1 VTHPAG
7 SKVRRLWL
15 AAGFSIGIAASA
27 APIAALAAAQPTPDP
42 ASRTIAVSVPTDPV
56 LLSPGEASQIP
67 LRVVDPTPRPVSVT
81 VTGRAVTLGDNGQ
94 VGFASAPDPS
104 WATRAQFP
112 TGDLTVPAMGFLD
125 VTVTVRMP
133 AVISP
138 DLYYVGFVVRP
149 VGSGPGVTIINE
161 IGGFFTIDVPGPRVR
176 NLSADLGVAGFNLG
190 PIHLSNL
197 VIGDRVVGRLNVH
210 NTGTAAIRF
219 WGENDDTS
227 WFASTPTQLRLA
239 KSLLPIAR
247 SRSFP
252 VSAEP
257 GMLVDL
263 VTMSVTVTYPGTTE
277 STTKQVVITK
287 TVLVISPWLLVVVCL
302 VIAGVV
308 GWRLRARQRRRARAR
323 LNTRGVP
330 RRSARVAPRSPT
342 PKPSEDEPERAA

>member
-27 APIAALAAAQPTPDP
+27 APMAARAASPP
-42 ASRTIAVSVPTDPV
+42 APRTIAVSVPSDPV
-56 LLSPGEASQIP
+56 PLGPGETSQIP
-67 LRVVDPTPRPVSVT
+67 LRVVDPTSLPVIVT

-94 VGFASAPDPS
+94 VGFTTAPDPT

-112 TGDLTVPAMGFLD
+112 SGDLTVPAMGFID
-125 VTVTVRMP
+125 IAVTVRMP

-138 DLYYVGFVVRP
+138 DLYYIGFVVRP
-149 VGSGPGVTIINE
+149 VASGPGITVINE
-161 IGGFFTIDVPGPRVR
+161 IGGFFTIDVPGPRVSS
-176 NLSADLGVAGFNLG
+176 LSADLGVAGFNLG
-190 PIHLSNL
+190 PIHLPNL
-197 VIGDRVVGRLNVH
+197 VIGDHVVGQLNVH
-210 NTGTAAIRF
+210 NTGAAAIRF

-257 GMLVDL
+257 AMLFDL
-263 VTMSVTVTYPGTTE
+263 VTMAVTVTYPGTTE
-277 STTKQVVITK
+277 STTRQVLITK
-287 TVLVISPWLLVVVCL
+287 TVLVISPWLLVIVCL
-302 VIAGVV
+302 LLACVA
-308 GWRLRARQRRRARAR
+308 GWRLRVRQRRRARAR
-323 LNTRGVP
+323 LKAQAVRKQP
-330 RRSARVAPRSPT
+330 ARVAPDSPR
-342 PKPSEDEPERAA
+342 KPSEDEPKRAA